1 MSALIEGISSQ
12 RPILHNFA
20 TKVVELAAGAD
31 WTPPDTSEMTD
42 PEFQLFMRR
51 LAQTQGATV
60 RTLPSMTSRGGQS
73 STVEL
78 VSELIVPKDDTG
90 EAFETHNVGQVMKL
104 QGSPLGFGHDLAF
117 NFTDTTAEVDSGTGN
132 PNINMRVD
140 VKDAGF
146 SSDNGTR
153 FVVQTRPDG
162 SKSIVL
168 VTSSLIDATG
178 RPVYGAE

>member
-1 MSALIEGISSQ
+1 
-12 RPILHNFA
+12 
-20 TKVVELAAGAD
+20 
-31 WTPPDTSEMTD
+31 MT
-42 PEFQLFMRR
+42 M
-51 LAQTQGATV
+51 
-60 RTLPSMTSRGGQS
+60 PSITSRGGQS
-73 STVEL
+73 GTI
-78 VSELIVPKDDTG
+78 ELIREWTVPNDDSG
-90 EAFETHNVGQVMKL
+90 ETLETHNVGQVMQL

-117 NFTDTTAEVDSGTGN
+117 NFTDTTAEVDSDTGK
-132 PNINMRVD
+132 PNINKRID

-178 RPVYGAE
+178 RPVHGAE